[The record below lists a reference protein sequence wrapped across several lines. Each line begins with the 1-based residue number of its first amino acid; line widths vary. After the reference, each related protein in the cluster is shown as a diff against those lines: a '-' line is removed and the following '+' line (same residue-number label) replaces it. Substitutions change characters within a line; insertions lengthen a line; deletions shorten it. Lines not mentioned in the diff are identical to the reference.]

1 KISCELYSIIYEM
14 LIKDHELAE
23 NEQIR
28 AQLVATMMSTSIYN
42 VIYKWEVQNRPIPQE
57 LLISEIIG
65 FISTGMGTLKR

>member
-1 KISCELYSIIYEM
+1 M

-23 NEQIR
+23 NEKIR

-65 FISTGMGTLKR
+65 FVSTGMDTLKG